1 MYHFKIL
8 LLKNF
13 KDFPG
18 GAVVKNLPANAGNPR
33 YALRSQG
40 HRSRKWQPIPVFLP
54 GKSHGQRSLADYSP
68 WGYEESDASTLIK
81 NFKAVFNTIISFQ
94 ISFCLKIIKL
104 FYSWFTPVSIQIDE
118 FIVFDCFSPEAHLF

>member
-1 MYHFKIL
+1 MYHLKIL

-40 HRSRKWQPIPVFLP
+40 QEDPPEQEMATHSSILAWEIPWTEEP
-54 GKSHGQRSLADYSP
+54 GRLQSMGL
-68 WGYEESDASTLIK
+68 
-81 NFKAVFNTIISFQ
+81 
-94 ISFCLKIIKL
+94 
-104 FYSWFTPVSIQIDE
+104 
-118 FIVFDCFSPEAHLF
+118 